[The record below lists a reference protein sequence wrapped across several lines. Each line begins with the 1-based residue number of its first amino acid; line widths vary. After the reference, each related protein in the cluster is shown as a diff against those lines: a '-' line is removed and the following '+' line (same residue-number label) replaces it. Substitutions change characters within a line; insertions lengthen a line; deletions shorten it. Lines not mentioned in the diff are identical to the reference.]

1 MIEQLEPLTRHAG
14 VRLAALVT
22 DDGVPIA
29 FCRPG
34 DGESFDGEGGP
45 AGTEVSAELE
55 ALAAGAVGLVGELA
69 SATGALSWRTPER
82 ICLRAVRGTLLMLR
96 TSNAVLVV
104 VLEAGMDP
112 EGLRLPMD
120 GIAAR
125 IQRVLRGMGEQSSA
139 PTPNEPSNPPPS
151 PLPSRSAGVAADAFG
166 EEAGA
171 VSRAENSE
179 PNPDSTRR

>member
-34 DGESFDGEGGP
+34 EGEDFDGQEGP
-45 AGTEVSAELE
+45 ANPAPTAEME
-55 ALAAGAVGLVGELA
+55 ALAAGAVGLIGELGA
-69 SATGALSWRTPER
+69 ATGALSWKTPER

-125 IQRVLRGMGEQSSA
+125 IQRVLRGMGEQTST
-139 PTPNEPSNPPPS
+139 TPSPDFTSPPPS
-151 PLPSRSAGVAADAFG
+151 PLPSRPEDDDVLG

-171 VSRAENSE
+171 ISRAENSE